1 MNSGIESVF
10 SYGQGCGF
18 SEGPSPGSCRLY
30 KVCRK
35 KQNRQRYKRMALE
48 NSNLP
53 IPVSVLRTATFFET
67 GLLYH
72 TLSFEN
78 IISGYHNKME
88 WYNHELSVALHATQL
103 PLSQLNFKVQV
114 ISKLNYLKWSRYLSI
129 GYCIKQRNFT

>member
-48 NSNLP
+48 
-53 IPVSVLRTATFFET
+53 IPVSVLRTATFFEI

-88 WYNHELSVALHATQL
+88 
-103 PLSQLNFKVQV
+103 
-114 ISKLNYLKWSRYLSI
+114 
-129 GYCIKQRNFT
+129 